1 MIYLLLSIFFS
12 AFTVSFFKIFEI
24 KKVHTF
30 QAIIVNYLTCSII
43 GSFFAETKLWQAG
56 LWQADWLLYAAI
68 LGCLFIAIFYSIALT
83 AQKISVSTSM
93 VAAKLS
99 VVVPVLMAFFLY
111 HETLNGLKIF
121 GILVSLIAVFF
132 ISRKSKS
139 DPAELAHF
147 WYLPLLVFMGSG
159 AIDTLLNFVE
169 EKFIPPFTADDIVTT
184 AFFSAFVLGT
194 TVLVIDS
201 LKNRNPFFAKSV
213 LWGILLGIPNYF
225 SMYFL
230 VKTLGAFPATFIFP
244 INNIGI
250 VAATTAIA
258 VLAFKE
264 KLNQKNTIGILL
276 AIAAIVLIAFS

>member
-68 LGCLFIAIFYSIALT
+68 LGCLFIAIFYCIALT

-121 GILVSLIAVFF
+121 GILVSLMAVFF

-159 AIDTLLNFVE
+159 APVRAAAPGVVVSASYQTGYGNAVVINHGGGVATLYAHL
-169 EKFIPPFTADDIVTT
+169 
-184 AFFSAFVLGT
+184 SAFNVRAGQTVTASMRIASVGSTGYATGPHLHFEVRVNGVPVDPLGW
-194 TVLVIDS
+194 L
-201 LKNRNPFFAKSV
+201 
-213 LWGILLGIPNYF
+213 
-225 SMYFL
+225 
-230 VKTLGAFPATFIFP
+230 
-244 INNIGI
+244 
-250 VAATTAIA
+250 
-258 VLAFKE
+258 
-264 KLNQKNTIGILL
+264 
-276 AIAAIVLIAFS
+276 